1 MEKLKK
7 SWIESSWKRCAE
19 KIDKAIPGNRTRR
32 SPEQYESLKQEY
44 RELLAVAPPVMK
56 EALHAVWSLRPV
68 VVLLNPEGVVLEV
81 CGHPKTLAICA
92 QLGLD
97 VGFVWDEDCA
107 GTSAGNLALSTGLPF
122 MTVGADHYC
131 TVFQNFT
138 CACSPIYNE
147 SGHIIGA
154 VDISLPYPTVSYRL
168 LDTAIKAAF
177 LIEQKLVEYRH
188 RLFVAKYRSILD
200 TVLESHPDPVLV
212 VGTDGHPIAANTKG
226 KELDNRSSRL
236 SSETSIDK
244 HLLVSYRSG
253 STAPGRREVP
263 VTCEGNVVAKVVI
276 GTNSL
281 KAALTRLA
289 PGDHGTFEAIH
300 GRHPRLQKAV
310 EVARRA
316 APLDLPVLIVG
327 ETGTGKELF
336 ARAIHSAS
344 RRSRGPFVAVNCAAI
359 PRTLLESEL
368 FGYVEGAFTGARRGG
383 SPGKFEIASGGTLF
397 LDEIGDMP
405 LDAQGA
411 LLRAL
416 EEKVITRLGARSPTP
431 VDVRIIAATNKDL
444 SAEAQAGRFR
454 KDLLYRLRVVV
465 IELPPLRER
474 MEDLR
479 LLVSVLLQDIA
490 SKIGRGSLTVDE
502 TVFEILQ
509 RYAWPGN
516 VRELRACLEH
526 AAAVTNGNRITL
538 EDLPSYISSAAES
551 LPVPS
556 NASTTSVIKAMKET
570 GGNVTKAA
578 RLLGISR
585 STIYR
590 RLRRMLSDTPSSPQA

>member
-1 MEKLKK
+1 LEKLKK

-32 SPEQYESLKQEY
+32 PPEYYESLKQEY

-56 EALHAVWSLRPV
+56 EALQAVWSLRPV

-92 QLGLD
+92 QVGLD

-122 MTVGADHYC
+122 MTVGPDHYC

-188 RLFVAKYRSILD
+188 KVFVAKYQSILD

-226 KELDNRSSRL
+226 KELDNRL
-236 SSETSIDK
+236 SSETCIDK
-244 HLLVSYRSG
+244 RLPVSYRSG
-253 STAPGRREVP
+253 STAPARREVP
-263 VTCEGNVVAKVVI
+263 VTCKGNVVAKVII

-289 PGDHGTFEAIH
+289 PVDHGTFEAIY

-336 ARAIHSAS
+336 ARAIHFAS

-444 SAEAQAGRFR
+444 NAEVQAGRFR

-474 MEDLR
+474 MEDLK
-479 LLVSVLLQDIA
+479 LLVPALLQDIA
-490 SKIGRGSLTVDE
+490 SRIGRGPFTVDE
-502 TVFEILQ
+502 RVFEILH

-526 AAAVTNGNRITL
+526 AAAVSEGNRITP

-551 LPVPS
+551 LPVPLD
-556 NASTTSVIKAMKET
+556 ASTTSVINAMKET
-570 GGNVTKAA
+570 GGNVAQAA

-590 RLRRMLSDTPSSPQA
+590 RLRRMVSDMPSSPKA